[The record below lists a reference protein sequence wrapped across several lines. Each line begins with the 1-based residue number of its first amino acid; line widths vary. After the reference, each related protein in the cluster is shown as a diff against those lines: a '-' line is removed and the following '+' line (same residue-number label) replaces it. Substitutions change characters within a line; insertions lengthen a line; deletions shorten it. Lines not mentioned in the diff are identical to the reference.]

1 MLQGQ
6 GRSTAAIGIIIPVA
20 VLIGAALAAVLPADA
35 PAIPIVL
42 AAAVGGGLLGVGL
55 ADRIRPEREAIGGAG
70 DGWAGFMVELE
81 RARRYERPM
90 ALIRI
95 AQGRLSADG
104 AAAAG
109 GEPLVDRVRART
121 RQVDRV
127 WQEGD
132 QVYVVVPEGGSTAVA
147 DLTARLRAATH
158 LAGIEVRSAV
168 FPDQA
173 LTAGALLAM
182 VHDGEWEPV
191 PLPLRAAREVLAT
204 QALDVDRPRTAE
216 DGRA

>member
-6 GRSTAAIGIIIPVA
+6 GRSAAAIGIIIPVA
-20 VLIGAALAAVLPADA
+20 VLIGAALAVVLPADA

-42 AAAVGGGLLGVGL
+42 AVAVGGGLLGVGL
-55 ADRIRPEREAIGGAG
+55 VDWILPEPEAIGGAS

-90 ALIRI
+90 ALMRI
-95 AQGRLSADG
+95 AQGHVPEDEG
-104 AAAAG
+104 PAAA
-109 GEPLVDRVRART
+109 GEPLVDRVRVRT
-121 RQVDRV
+121 RQVDLV

-147 DLTARLRAATH
+147 DLVTRLRAVTH

-173 LTAGALLAM
+173 VTAGALLAM

-191 PLPLRAAREVLAT
+191 PLPLRAAREALAT
-204 QALDVDRPRTAE
+204 PALDVDLPRTAE

>member
-1 MLQGQ
+1 MRQGQ
-6 GRSTAAIGIIIPVA
+6 ERSAAAIGIIIPVA

-42 AAAVGGGLLGVGL
+42 AVAVGGGLLGVGL
-55 ADRIRPEREAIGGAG
+55 ADRILSEPEAIGGG
-70 DGWAGFMVELE
+70 SDGWAGFMVELE

-90 ALIRI
+90 ALMRI
-95 AQGRLSADG
+95 AQSHLPEDDASA
-104 AAAAG
+104 A

-121 RQVDRV
+121 RQVDLV

-147 DLTARLRAATH
+147 DLVTRLRAVTH

-173 LTAGALLAM
+173 VTAGALLAM

-191 PLPLRAAREVLAT
+191 PLPLRAAREALAT
-204 QALDVDRPRTAE
+204 PALDVDLPRTAE

>member
-1 MLQGQ
+1 MMQGQ
-6 GRSTAAIGIIIPVA
+6 GRSAAAIGIIIPFA
-20 VLIGAALAAVLPADA
+20 VITGAALAAVLPAGA

-42 AAAVGGGLLGVGL
+42 AVAIGGGLLAVGL
-55 ADRIRPEREAIGGAG
+55 IDRIVRVPEIIDGTG
-70 DGWAGFMVELE
+70 DGWARFMVELE

-90 ALIRI
+90 ALVRI
-95 AQGRLSADG
+95 AQGHVADG
-104 AAAAG
+104 DEAAG
-109 GEPLVDRVRART
+109 AAESLVDRVRART
-121 RQVDRV
+121 RQVDLV

-147 DLTARLRAATH
+147 DLVTRLRAVTH
-158 LAGIEVRSAV
+158 LTGIEVRSAV

-173 LTAGALLAM
+173 VTAGALLAM

-191 PLPLRAAREVLAT
+191 PLPLRAAREALT
-204 QALDVDRPRTAE
+204 TPTLDVDLPRTAE